1 MIPIPKETIDKIF
14 ENARIEEVVSGFVQL
29 KKRGANFIGYCPFH
43 DEKTPS
49 FTVSASKG
57 IYKCFGCGKGG
68 NSVSFVMEHEHY
80 SYPEALKYLAEKYN
94 IEVKEKE
101 MTPEQSIR
109 ANDRDSLYVISSF
122 ANKFFQQ
129 QLWETEEGK
138 AIGLSYYKERGF
150 SEETIKKF
158 QLGYSPKQKDA
169 LSKEALKSS
178 FQKNYLEDSGLS
190 IIKNESALDRFRER
204 MMFPV
209 HSFSGRVLG
218 FGGRTLQKDNKAKY
232 VNSTESLIYLKSKIL
247 YGIYFAKQHI
257 SKQNNCYIVEGYT
270 DVISLHQ
277 AKVEN
282 VVSSSGT
289 SLTSEQIKLINRFTK
304 NITILFDG
312 DAAGLKASFRSI
324 DMILAEGMNVK
335 VVVFPNG
342 EDPDSFAQKC
352 SQEALIN
359 YLEENQKDFITFKT
373 NILSKDT
380 NEDPAKRVEMI
391 KDIASSIAQ
400 IPDDIGRSEYIKECS
415 RMLRVKELD
424 LAKEVSAQKNKRI
437 SPFPAKSENASNFE
451 EKEIPTSKMNKEE
464 KEIIRLLLN
473 YGNKNMKE
481 EDQKIS
487 IASFIIQE
495 LEVDNISFE
504 NEQYQSILG
513 EISAHVKEDGEINLN
528 YFTLHQN
535 PSISKLAIDL
545 ISKKH
550 SLSENWK
557 SRHQILT
564 DSEED
569 KFRKAVESSIY
580 ALKLK
585 HLDTKL
591 GDIQLQLKENPDDER
606 FTKAYA
612 KYLQTKRQIA
622 EKLGRTLC

>member
-1 MIPIPKETIDKIF
+1 MIPKETIDKIF
-14 ENARIEEVVSGFVQL
+14 EAARIEEVVSGFVQL
-29 KKRGANFIGYCPFH
+29 KKRGANFIGHCPFH

-129 QLWETEEGK
+129 QLWETREGK

-178 FQKNYLEDSGLS
+178 FQKKYLEDSGLS

-204 MMFPV
+204 MMFPI

>member
-1 MIPIPKETIDKIF
+1 MIPKETIDKIF

-57 IYKCFGCGKGG
+57 IYKCFGCGKGR

-101 MTPEQSIR
+101 MTTEQSIR

-129 QLWETEEGK
+129 QLWETREGK

-178 FQKNYLEDSGLS
+178 FQKKYLEDSGLS

-204 MMFPV
+204 MMFPI

-415 RMLRVKELD
+415 RMLKVKELD

>member
-1 MIPIPKETIDKIF
+1 MIPKETIDKIF

-29 KKRGANFIGYCPFH
+29 KKRGANFIGHCPFH

-68 NSVSFVMEHEHY
+68 NSVSFVMEHEHF
-80 SYPEALKYLAEKYN
+80 SYPEALKYLAEKYS
-94 IEVKEKE
+94 IEVVEKE
-101 MTPEQSIR
+101 LTPEQNIR

-129 QLWETEEGK
+129 QLWGREEGK
-138 AIGLSYYKERGF
+138 IVGLSYYKERGF
-150 SEETIKKF
+150 TEETIKKF

-169 LSKEALKSS
+169 LSKEAIKSS
-178 FQKNYLEDSGLS
+178 FQQKYLEDSGLS
-190 IIKNESALDRFRER
+190 IIKNKSALDRFRER
-204 MMFPV
+204 MMFPI

-218 FGGRTLQKDNKAKY
+218 FGGRTLQKNNKAKY
-232 VNSTESLIYLKSKIL
+232 VNSPESLIYLKSKIL

-257 SKQNNCYIVEGYT
+257 SKQNNCFIVEGYT

-277 AKVEN
+277 AGVEN

-324 DMILAEGMNVK
+324 DMILVEGMNVK
-335 VVVFPNG
+335 VVLFPDG

-352 SQEALIN
+352 SQEELIN

-415 RMLRVKELD
+415 RMLKVKELD

-528 YFTLHQN
+528 YFTLNQN

>member
-1 MIPIPKETIDKIF
+1 MIPKETIDKIF
-14 ENARIEEVVSGFVQL
+14 EAARIEEVVSGFVQL
-29 KKRGANFIGYCPFH
+29 KKRGANFIGHCPFH

-80 SYPEALKYLAEKYN
+80 SYPEALKYLAEKYS
-94 IEVKEKE
+94 IEVAEKE
-101 MTPEQSIR
+101 LTPEQNIR

-129 QLWETEEGK
+129 QLWEREEGK
-138 AIGLSYYKERGF
+138 IVGLSYYKERGF
-150 SEETIKKF
+150 TEETIKKF
-158 QLGYSPKQKDA
+158 QLGYSPKQKDT
-169 LSKEALKSS
+169 LSKEAIKSS
-178 FQKNYLEDSGLS
+178 FQQKYLEDSGLS
-190 IIKNESALDRFRER
+190 IIKNKSALDRFRER
-204 MMFPV
+204 MMFPI

-232 VNSTESLIYLKSKIL
+232 VNSPESLIYLKSKIL

-257 SKQNNCYIVEGYT
+257 SKQNNCFIVEGYT

-277 AKVEN
+277 AGVEN

-304 NITILFDG
+304 NISILFDG

-335 VVVFPNG
+335 VVLFPDG

-352 SQEALIN
+352 TQEELIN

-415 RMLRVKELD
+415 RMVRVKELD

-437 SPFPAKSENASNFE
+437 TPFPAKSKNASNFE

-504 NEQYQSILG
+504 NEQYQYILG

-550 SLSENWK
+550 SLSQNWK
-557 SRHQILT
+557 SRHRILT
-564 DSEED
+564 GSEED

-612 KYLQTKRQIA
+612 KYLQTRRQIA
-622 EKLGRTLC
+622 EKLGRTMC

>member
-1 MIPIPKETIDKIF
+1 MIPKETIDKIF
-14 ENARIEEVVSGFVQL
+14 EAARIEEVVSGFVQL
-29 KKRGANFIGYCPFH
+29 KKRGANFIGHCPFH

-80 SYPEALKYLAEKYN
+80 SYPEALKYLAEKYS
-94 IEVKEKE
+94 IEVVEKE
-101 MTPEQSIR
+101 LTPEQNIR

-129 QLWETEEGK
+129 QLWGREEGK
-138 AIGLSYYKERGF
+138 IVGLSYYKERGF
-150 SEETIKKF
+150 TEETIKKF

-169 LSKEALKSS
+169 LSKEAIKSS
-178 FQKNYLEDSGLS
+178 FQQKYLEDSGLS
-190 IIKNESALDRFRER
+190 IIKNKSALDRFRER
-204 MMFPV
+204 MMFPI

-218 FGGRTLQKDNKAKY
+218 FGGRTLQKNNKAKY
-232 VNSTESLIYLKSKIL
+232 VNSPESLIYLKSKIL

-257 SKQNNCYIVEGYT
+257 SKQNNCFIVEGYT

-277 AKVEN
+277 AGVEN

-324 DMILAEGMNVK
+324 DMILVEGMNVK
-335 VVVFPNG
+335 VVLFPDG

-352 SQEALIN
+352 SQEELIN

-415 RMLRVKELD
+415 RMLKVKELD

-528 YFTLHQN
+528 YFTLNQN

>member
-1 MIPIPKETIDKIF
+1 MIPKETIDKIF
-14 ENARIEEVVSGFVQL
+14 EAARIEEVVSGFVQL
-29 KKRGANFIGYCPFH
+29 KKRGANFIGHCPFH

-80 SYPEALKYLAEKYN
+80 SYPEALKYLAEKYS
-94 IEVKEKE
+94 IEVVEKE
-101 MTPEQSIR
+101 LTPEQNIR

-129 QLWETEEGK
+129 QLWGREEGK
-138 AIGLSYYKERGF
+138 IVGLSYYKERGF
-150 SEETIKKF
+150 TEETIKKF

-169 LSKEALKSS
+169 LSKEAIKSS
-178 FQKNYLEDSGLS
+178 FQQKYLEDSGLS
-190 IIKNESALDRFRER
+190 IIKNKSVLDRFRER
-204 MMFPV
+204 MMFPI

-218 FGGRTLQKDNKAKY
+218 FGGRTLQKNNKAKY
-232 VNSTESLIYLKSKIL
+232 VNSPESLIYLKSKIL

-257 SKQNNCYIVEGYT
+257 SKQNNCFIVEGYT

-277 AKVEN
+277 AGVEN

-335 VVVFPNG
+335 VVLFPDG

-352 SQEALIN
+352 SQEELIN

-569 KFRKAVESSIY
+569 KFRKAVESYIY

>member
-1 MIPIPKETIDKIF
+1 MIPKETIDKIF
-14 ENARIEEVVSGFVQL
+14 EAARIEEVVSGFVQL
-29 KKRGANFIGYCPFH
+29 KKRGANFIGHCPFH

-80 SYPEALKYLAEKYN
+80 SYPEALKYLAEKYS
-94 IEVKEKE
+94 IEVVEKE
-101 MTPEQSIR
+101 LTPEQNIR
-109 ANDRDSLYVISSF
+109 SNDRDSLYVISSF

-129 QLWETEEGK
+129 QLWEREEGK
-138 AIGLSYYKERGF
+138 IVGLSYYKERGF
-150 SEETIKKF
+150 TEETIKKF

-169 LSKEALKSS
+169 LSKEAIKSS
-178 FQKNYLEDSGLS
+178 FQQKYLEDSGLS
-190 IIKNESALDRFRER
+190 IIKNKSALDRFRER
-204 MMFPV
+204 MMFPI

-232 VNSTESLIYLKSKIL
+232 VNSPESLIYLKSKIL

-257 SKQNNCYIVEGYT
+257 SKQNNCFIVEGYT

-277 AKVEN
+277 AGVEN

-335 VVVFPNG
+335 VVLFPDG

-352 SQEALIN
+352 SQEELIN

-437 SPFPAKSENASNFE
+437 SPFSAKSENSSNLE

-487 IASFIIQE
+487 IASFIIKE

-557 SRHQILT
+557 SRHRILT
-564 DSEED
+564 GSEED

-612 KYLQTKRQIA
+612 KYLQTRRQIA
-622 EKLGRTLC
+622 EKLGRTMC

>member
-1 MIPIPKETIDKIF
+1 MIPKETIDKIF
-14 ENARIEEVVSGFVQL
+14 EAARIEEVVSGFVQL
-29 KKRGANFIGYCPFH
+29 KKRGANFIGHCPFH

-80 SYPEALKYLAEKYN
+80 SYPEALKYLAEKYS
-94 IEVKEKE
+94 IEVAEKE
-101 MTPEQSIR
+101 LTPEQNIR

-129 QLWETEEGK
+129 QLWEREEGK
-138 AIGLSYYKERGF
+138 IVGLSYYKERGF
-150 SEETIKKF
+150 TEETIKKF
-158 QLGYSPKQKDA
+158 QLGYSPKQKDT
-169 LSKEALKSS
+169 LSKEAIKSS
-178 FQKNYLEDSGLS
+178 FQQKYLEDSGLS
-190 IIKNESALDRFRER
+190 IIKNKSALDRFRER
-204 MMFPV
+204 MMFPI

-232 VNSTESLIYLKSKIL
+232 VNSPESLIYLKSKIL

-257 SKQNNCYIVEGYT
+257 SKQNNCFIVEGYT

-277 AKVEN
+277 AGVEN

-335 VVVFPNG
+335 VVLFPDG

-352 SQEALIN
+352 SQEELIN

-373 NILSKDT
+373 NILSEDT

-437 SPFPAKSENASNFE
+437 SPFPAKSENSSNFE
-451 EKEIPTSKMNKEE
+451 EKEIPTSKMDKEE

-513 EISAHVKEDGEINLN
+513 EISAHVKEDGKINLN

-550 SLSENWK
+550 SLSQNWK
-557 SRHQILT
+557 SRHRILT
-564 DSEED
+564 GSEED

-612 KYLQTKRQIA
+612 KYLQTRRQIA
-622 EKLGRTLC
+622 EKLGRTMC

>member
-1 MIPIPKETIDKIF
+1 MIPKETIDKIF
-14 ENARIEEVVSGFVQL
+14 EAARIEEVVSGFVQL
-29 KKRGANFIGYCPFH
+29 KKRGANFIGHCPFH

-80 SYPEALKYLAEKYN
+80 SYPEALKYLAEKYS
-94 IEVKEKE
+94 IEVAEKE
-101 MTPEQSIR
+101 LTPEQNIR

-129 QLWETEEGK
+129 QLWEREEGK
-138 AIGLSYYKERGF
+138 IVGLSYYKERGF
-150 SEETIKKF
+150 TEETIKKF

-169 LSKEALKSS
+169 LSKEAIKSS
-178 FQKNYLEDSGLS
+178 FQQKYLEDSGLS
-190 IIKNESALDRFRER
+190 IIKNKSALDRFRER
-204 MMFPV
+204 MMFPI

-218 FGGRTLQKDNKAKY
+218 FGGRTLQKNNKAKY
-232 VNSTESLIYLKSKIL
+232 INSPESLIYLKSKIL

-257 SKQNNCYIVEGYT
+257 SKQNNCFIVEGYT

-277 AKVEN
+277 AGVEN

-335 VVVFPNG
+335 VVLFPDG

-352 SQEALIN
+352 SQEELIN

-564 DSEED
+564 GSEED

-612 KYLQTKRQIA
+612 KYLQTRRQIA
-622 EKLGRTLC
+622 EKLGRTMC

>member
-1 MIPIPKETIDKIF
+1 MIPKETIDKIF
-14 ENARIEEVVSGFVQL
+14 EAARIEEVVSGFVQL
-29 KKRGANFIGYCPFH
+29 KKRGANFIGHCPFH

-68 NSVSFVMEHEHY
+68 NSVSFVMEHEHF
-80 SYPEALKYLAEKYN
+80 SYPEALKYLAEKYS
-94 IEVKEKE
+94 IEVVEKE
-101 MTPEQSIR
+101 LTPEQNIR

-129 QLWETEEGK
+129 QLWGREEGK
-138 AIGLSYYKERGF
+138 IVGLSYYKERGF
-150 SEETIKKF
+150 TEETIKKF

-169 LSKEALKSS
+169 LSKEAIKSS
-178 FQKNYLEDSGLS
+178 FQQKYLEDSGLS
-190 IIKNESALDRFRER
+190 IIKNKSALDRFRER
-204 MMFPV
+204 MMFPI

-218 FGGRTLQKDNKAKY
+218 FGGRTLQKNNKAKY
-232 VNSTESLIYLKSKIL
+232 VNSPESLIYLKSKIL

-257 SKQNNCYIVEGYT
+257 SKQNNCFIVEGYT

-277 AKVEN
+277 AGVEN

-324 DMILAEGMNVK
+324 DMILVEGMNVK
-335 VVVFPNG
+335 VVLFPDG

-352 SQEALIN
+352 SQEELIN

-415 RMLRVKELD
+415 RMLKVKELD

-528 YFTLHQN
+528 YFTLNQN

>member
-1 MIPIPKETIDKIF
+1 MIPKETIDKIF
-14 ENARIEEVVSGFVQL
+14 EAARIEEVVSGFVQL
-29 KKRGANFIGYCPFH
+29 KKRGANFIGHCPFH

-80 SYPEALKYLAEKYN
+80 SYPEALKYLAEKYS
-94 IEVKEKE
+94 IEVAEKE
-101 MTPEQSIR
+101 LTPEQNIR

-129 QLWETEEGK
+129 QLWEREEGK
-138 AIGLSYYKERGF
+138 IVGLSYYKERGF
-150 SEETIKKF
+150 TEETIKKF

-169 LSKEALKSS
+169 LSKEAIKSS
-178 FQKNYLEDSGLS
+178 FQQKYLEDSGLS
-190 IIKNESALDRFRER
+190 IIKNKSALDRFRER
-204 MMFPV
+204 MMFPI

-232 VNSTESLIYLKSKIL
+232 VNSPESLIYLKSKIL

-257 SKQNNCYIVEGYT
+257 SKQNNCFIVEGYT

-277 AKVEN
+277 AGVEN

-335 VVVFPNG
+335 VVLFPDG

-352 SQEALIN
+352 SQEELIN

-400 IPDDIGRSEYIKECS
+400 IHDDIGRSEYIKECS

-437 SPFPAKSENASNFE
+437 SPFPAKSENSSNLE

-557 SRHQILT
+557 SRHRILT
-564 DSEED
+564 GSEED

-612 KYLQTKRQIA
+612 KYLQTRRQIA
-622 EKLGRTLC
+622 EKLGRTMC

>member
-1 MIPIPKETIDKIF
+1 MIPKETIDKIF
-14 ENARIEEVVSGFVQL
+14 EAARIEEVVSGFVQL
-29 KKRGANFIGYCPFH
+29 KKRGANFIGHCPFH

-80 SYPEALKYLAEKYN
+80 SYPEALKYLAEKYS
-94 IEVKEKE
+94 IEVAEKE
-101 MTPEQSIR
+101 LTPEQNIR

-129 QLWETEEGK
+129 QLWEREEGK
-138 AIGLSYYKERGF
+138 IVGLSYYKERGF
-150 SEETIKKF
+150 TEETIKKF
-158 QLGYSPKQKDA
+158 QLGYSPKQKDT
-169 LSKEALKSS
+169 LSKEAIKSS
-178 FQKNYLEDSGLS
+178 FQQKYLEDSGLS
-190 IIKNESALDRFRER
+190 IIKNKSALDRFRER
-204 MMFPV
+204 MMFPI

-232 VNSTESLIYLKSKIL
+232 INSPESLIYLKSKIL

-257 SKQNNCYIVEGYT
+257 SKQNNCFIVEGYT

-277 AKVEN
+277 AGVEN

-335 VVVFPNG
+335 VVLFPDG

-352 SQEALIN
+352 TQEELIN

-437 SPFPAKSENASNFE
+437 SPFPAKSENSSNFE
-451 EKEIPTSKMNKEE
+451 EKEIPTSKMDKEE

-550 SLSENWK
+550 SLSQNWK
-557 SRHQILT
+557 SRHRILT
-564 DSEED
+564 GSEED

-612 KYLQTKRQIA
+612 KYLQTRRQIA
-622 EKLGRTLC
+622 EKLGRTMC

>member
-1 MIPIPKETIDKIF
+1 MIPKETIDKIF
-14 ENARIEEVVSGFVQL
+14 EAARIEEVVSGFVQL
-29 KKRGANFIGYCPFH
+29 KKRGANFIGHCPFH

-80 SYPEALKYLAEKYN
+80 SYPEALKYLAEKYS
-94 IEVKEKE
+94 IEVVEKE
-101 MTPEQSIR
+101 LTPEQNIR

-129 QLWETEEGK
+129 QLWGREEGK
-138 AIGLSYYKERGF
+138 IVGLSYYKERGF
-150 SEETIKKF
+150 TEETIKKF

-169 LSKEALKSS
+169 LSKEAIKSS
-178 FQKNYLEDSGLS
+178 FQQKYLEDSGLS
-190 IIKNESALDRFRER
+190 IIKNKSALDRFRER
-204 MMFPV
+204 MMFPI

-218 FGGRTLQKDNKAKY
+218 FGGRTLQKNNKAKY
-232 VNSTESLIYLKSKIL
+232 VNSPESLIYLKSKIL

-257 SKQNNCYIVEGYT
+257 SKQNNCFIVEGYT

-277 AKVEN
+277 AGVEN

-324 DMILAEGMNVK
+324 DMILVEGMNVK
-335 VVVFPNG
+335 VVLFPDG

-352 SQEALIN
+352 SQEELIN

>member
-1 MIPIPKETIDKIF
+1 MIPKETIDKIF
-14 ENARIEEVVSGFVQL
+14 EAARIEEVVSGFVQL
-29 KKRGANFIGYCPFH
+29 KKRGANFIGHCPFH

-80 SYPEALKYLAEKYN
+80 SYPEALKYLAEKYS
-94 IEVKEKE
+94 IEVAEKE
-101 MTPEQSIR
+101 LTPEQNIR

-129 QLWETEEGK
+129 QLWEREEGK
-138 AIGLSYYKERGF
+138 IVGLSYYKERGF
-150 SEETIKKF
+150 TEETIKKF

-169 LSKEALKSS
+169 LSKEAIKSS
-178 FQKNYLEDSGLS
+178 FQQKYLEDSGLS
-190 IIKNESALDRFRER
+190 IIKNKSALDRFRER
-204 MMFPV
+204 MMFPI

-232 VNSTESLIYLKSKIL
+232 VNSPESLIYLKSKIL

-257 SKQNNCYIVEGYT
+257 SKQNNCFIVEGYT

-277 AKVEN
+277 AGVEN

-335 VVVFPNG
+335 VVLFPDG

-352 SQEALIN
+352 SQEELIN

-437 SPFPAKSENASNFE
+437 SPFPAKSENSSNFE

-557 SRHQILT
+557 SRHRILT
-564 DSEED
+564 GSEED

-612 KYLQTKRQIA
+612 KYLQTRRQIA
-622 EKLGRTLC
+622 EKLGRTMC

>member
-1 MIPIPKETIDKIF
+1 MIPKETIDKIF
-14 ENARIEEVVSGFVQL
+14 EAARIEEVISGFVQL
-29 KKRGANFIGYCPFH
+29 KKRGANFIGHCPFH

-80 SYPEALKYLAEKYN
+80 SYPEALKYLAEKYS
-94 IEVKEKE
+94 IEVAEKE
-101 MTPEQSIR
+101 LTPEQNIR

-129 QLWETEEGK
+129 QLWEREEGK
-138 AIGLSYYKERGF
+138 IVGLSYYKERGF
-150 SEETIKKF
+150 TEETIKKF

-169 LSKEALKSS
+169 LSKEAIKSS
-178 FQKNYLEDSGLS
+178 FQQKYLEDSGLS
-190 IIKNESALDRFRER
+190 IIKNKSALDRFRER
-204 MMFPV
+204 MMFPI

-232 VNSTESLIYLKSKIL
+232 VNSPESLIYLKSKIL

-257 SKQNNCYIVEGYT
+257 SKQNNCFIVEGYT

-277 AKVEN
+277 AGVEN

-335 VVVFPNG
+335 VVLFPDG

-352 SQEALIN
+352 SQEELIN

-557 SRHQILT
+557 SRHRILT
-564 DSEED
+564 GSEED

-612 KYLQTKRQIA
+612 KYLQTRRQIA
-622 EKLGRTLC
+622 EKLGRTMC

>member
-1 MIPIPKETIDKIF
+1 MIPKETIDKIF
-14 ENARIEEVVSGFVQL
+14 EAARIEEVVSGFVQL
-29 KKRGANFIGYCPFH
+29 KKRGANFIGHCPFH

-80 SYPEALKYLAEKYN
+80 SYPEALKYLAEKYS
-94 IEVKEKE
+94 IEVAEKE
-101 MTPEQSIR
+101 LTPEQNIR

-129 QLWETEEGK
+129 QLWEREEGK
-138 AIGLSYYKERGF
+138 IVGLSYYKERGF
-150 SEETIKKF
+150 TEETIKKF

-169 LSKEALKSS
+169 LSKEAIKSS
-178 FQKNYLEDSGLS
+178 FQQKYLEDSGLS
-190 IIKNESALDRFRER
+190 IIKNKSALDRFRER
-204 MMFPV
+204 MMFPI

-232 VNSTESLIYLKSKIL
+232 VNSPESLIYLKSKIL

-257 SKQNNCYIVEGYT
+257 SKQNNCFIVEGYT

-277 AKVEN
+277 AGVEN

-335 VVVFPNG
+335 VVLFPDG

-352 SQEALIN
+352 SEEELIN
-359 YLEENQKDFITFKT
+359 YLEENRKDFITFKT
-373 NILSKDT
+373 TILSKNTKD
-380 NEDPAKRVEMI
+380 DPAKRVEMI

-557 SRHQILT
+557 SRHRILT
-564 DSEED
+564 GSEED

-612 KYLQTKRQIA
+612 KYLQTRRQIA
-622 EKLGRTLC
+622 EKLGRTMC

>member
-1 MIPIPKETIDKIF
+1 MIPKETIDKIF
-14 ENARIEEVVSGFVQL
+14 EAARIEEVVSGFVQL
-29 KKRGANFIGYCPFH
+29 KKRGANFIGHCPFH

-80 SYPEALKYLAEKYN
+80 SYPEALKYLAEKYS
-94 IEVKEKE
+94 IEVAEKE
-101 MTPEQSIR
+101 LTPEQNIR

-129 QLWETEEGK
+129 QLWKREEGK
-138 AIGLSYYKERGF
+138 IVGLSYYKERGF
-150 SEETIKKF
+150 TEETIKKF
-158 QLGYSPKQKDA
+158 QLGYSPKQKDT
-169 LSKEALKSS
+169 LSKEAIKSS
-178 FQKNYLEDSGLS
+178 FQQKYLEDSGLS
-190 IIKNESALDRFRER
+190 IIKNKSALDRFRER
-204 MMFPV
+204 MMFPI

-232 VNSTESLIYLKSKIL
+232 VNSPESLIYLKSKIL

-257 SKQNNCYIVEGYT
+257 SKQNNCFIVEGYT

-277 AKVEN
+277 AGVEN

-335 VVVFPNG
+335 VVLFPDG

-352 SQEALIN
+352 TQEELIN

-437 SPFPAKSENASNFE
+437 SPFPAKSENSSNFE
-451 EKEIPTSKMNKEE
+451 EKEIPTSKMDKEE

-513 EISAHVKEDGEINLN
+513 EISAHVKEDGKINLN

-557 SRHQILT
+557 SRHRILT
-564 DSEED
+564 GSEED

-612 KYLQTKRQIA
+612 KYLQTRRQIA
-622 EKLGRTLC
+622 EKLGRTMC